1 MVVCLLIQKA
11 VQQVLK
17 QLPANASFEDIQYHI
32 YVREKIDRGLKD
44 IKEGTFEFAL
54 RIIKLCQHLDKKPG
68 VPRTL
73 SYQLLKAG
81 TSVGANV
88 EEAQAGQ
95 SRPDFISKNSIAL
108 KEARE
113 CHYWLRLLIAAKIMP
128 EKRLAELRD
137 EADEIKRI
145 LGSIVVRTKKR
156 TV

>member
-1 MVVCLLIQKA
+1 VST
-11 VQQVLK
+11 
-17 QLPANASFEDIQYHI
+17 P
-32 YVREKIDRGLKD
+32 KD
-44 IKEGTFEFAL
+44 IKVRAFDFAL
-54 RIIKLCQHLDKKPG
+54 RIVKLCQHLDKQSG

-73 SYQLLKAG
+73 AYQLLKAG
-81 TSVGANV
+81 TSVGANI

-128 EKRLAELRD
+128 EKRLAELRE
-137 EADEIKRI
+137 EAEELMRI
-145 LGSIVVRTKKR
+145 LGSIVVRTKRR

>member
-1 MVVCLLIQKA
+1 MAKEI
-11 VQQVLK
+11 
-17 QLPANASFEDIQYHI
+17 
-32 YVREKIDRGLKD
+32 KD
-44 IKEGTFEFAL
+44 IKARTFEFAL

-95 SRPDFISKNSIAL
+95 SRADFISKNSIAL

-113 CHYWLRLLIAAKIMP
+113 CHFWLRLLIAAKLMP

>member
-1 MVVCLLIQKA
+1 MSKT
-11 VQQVLK
+11 
-17 QLPANASFEDIQYHI
+17 P
-32 YVREKIDRGLKD
+32 KD
-44 IKEGTFEFAL
+44 IKERAFEFAL
-54 RIIKLCQHLDKKPG
+54 RIVKLCQHLDGKPG

-81 TSVGANV
+81 TSVGANI

-113 CHYWLRLLIAAKIMP
+113 CHYWLRLLIASKIMP
-128 EKRLAELRD
+128 EKSVAELRD
-137 EADEIKRI
+137 EAEEMKRI

>member
-1 MVVCLLIQKA
+1 MSKT
-11 VQQVLK
+11 
-17 QLPANASFEDIQYHI
+17 P
-32 YVREKIDRGLKD
+32 KD
-44 IKEGTFEFAL
+44 IKERAFEFAL
-54 RIIKLCQHLDKKPG
+54 RIIKLCEHLDRKPG

-81 TSVGANV
+81 TSVGANI

-128 EKRLAELRD
+128 EKSVAELRD

-145 LGSIVVRTKKR
+145 LGSIVIRTKR
-156 TV
+156 HTV

>member
-1 MVVCLLIQKA
+1 MLWRDFWKEKVKSKKA
-11 VQQVLK
+11 K
-17 QLPANASFEDIQYHI
+17 
-32 YVREKIDRGLKD
+32 EKSGGTMSKTPKD
-44 IKEGTFEFAL
+44 IKERAFEFAL
-54 RIIKLCQHLDKKPG
+54 RIIKLFQHLDKKPG

-81 TSVGANV
+81 TSVGANI

-128 EKRLAELRD
+128 EKSVAELRD

-145 LGSIVVRTKKR
+145 LGSIVIRTKTR

>member
-1 MVVCLLIQKA
+1 VST
-11 VQQVLK
+11 
-17 QLPANASFEDIQYHI
+17 P
-32 YVREKIDRGLKD
+32 KD
-44 IKEGTFEFAL
+44 IKVRAFDFAL
-54 RIIKLCQHLDKKPG
+54 RIVKLCQHLDKQSG

-73 SYQLLKAG
+73 AYQLLKAG
-81 TSVGANV
+81 TSVGANI

-128 EKRLAELRD
+128 EKRLAELRE
-137 EADEIKRI
+137 EAEELMHI
-145 LGSIVVRTKKR
+145 LGSIVVRTKRR

>member
-1 MVVCLLIQKA
+1 MSKT
-11 VQQVLK
+11 
-17 QLPANASFEDIQYHI
+17 P
-32 YVREKIDRGLKD
+32 KD
-44 IKEGTFEFAL
+44 IRERAFEFAV
-54 RIIKLCQHLDKKPG
+54 RIIKLCQHLDRKPG

-81 TSVGANV
+81 TSVGANI

-137 EADEIKRI
+137 EAEELKRI

-156 TV
+156 TI